1 MSEHIEIVPE
11 KIHLRSIKL
20 LGGNITANEDSS
32 MEKIFGFNV
41 QYGIKDELL
50 FEENT
55 FRFVF
60 SVNLEA
66 LNKNEAHMGI
76 RAQYS
81 IEFIFYIE
89 NLEHYVSSIDKKKNT
104 IVFHSILPNTLLS
117 IVYSTSRGII
127 LSRTQGTVMEGV
139 ILPVIDTKALL
150 TSLEL
155 QKMQQ
160 VSST

>member
-1 MSEHIEIVPE
+1 MSENIEIVPE

-41 QYGIKDELL
+41 QYGVKDELA
-50 FEENT
+50 FEENI

-66 LNKNEAHMGI
+66 LNKNEMPIGV

-89 NLEHYVSSIDKKKNT
+89 NLAHYISAMDKKKNT
-104 IVFHSILPNTLLS
+104 IVFNPILPNTLLS

-150 TSLEL
+150 ASLEL
-155 QKMQQ
+155 RKTQQ
-160 VSST
+160 VSSI